1 MTSSSPDGAVNGLSR
16 DSLPARKATFMP
28 GLLDG
33 VRVLDVSRVL
43 TGPYASMMLADLG
56 AEVIKIEMPGRGD
69 DTRAWGPPF
78 QGGESA
84 YFLSVNRNKKSVTLN
99 LKAPEG
105 REILMK
111 LAARSDVFLENFA
124 PGVATRLGIDYDA
137 VRAVRPDIVYCSIS
151 GFGQDGPYRDLPAY
165 DIILQGMGGIQA
177 ITGEPDRPPVRVGV
191 AIADIAGGMFAA
203 YAIAAA
209 LVRRARTGHGEYIDV
224 ALLDSQLAWLTYMAG
239 YYFAEGTEPERA
251 GSKHPQIVPYQA
263 FETSDGYVNVAVGN
277 DSLFGRLAEALG
289 RPELAS
295 GARFATNPTRV
306 ENRGTLE
313 PILESI
319 FSARPTSEWVKLLN
333 DAGVPAGP
341 VYRIGQI
348 AADVHVRARGNVL
361 SLVHPTAGEI
371 RQFGPPYR
379 PRTDRG
385 DHMPPPRLGEHTDEI
400 LQTLGYGPE
409 RIAELRR
416 AGVI

>member
-1 MTSSSPDGAVNGLSR
+1 
-16 DSLPARKATFMP
+16 MP

-33 VRVLDVSRVL
+33 VHVLDVSRVL

-203 YAIAAA
+203 FAIAAA
-209 LVRRARTGHGEYIDV
+209 LVRRERTGRGEYIDV

-239 YYFAEGTEPERA
+239 YYFAEGTEPVRA

-277 DSLFGRLAEALG
+277 DALFRRFAEALG
-289 RPELAS
+289 RADLAED
-295 GARFATNPTRV
+295 ARFATNPERV
-306 ENRGTLE
+306 KHRGDLE
-313 PILESI
+313 PILEQI
-319 FSARPTSEWVKLLN
+319 FRAKPTSEWMPILN
-333 DAGVPAGP
+333 EAGVPAGP

-348 AADVHVRARGNVL
+348 AADPHVRARGNVL
-361 SLVHPTAGEI
+361 SLDHPTVGPM

-385 DHMPPPRLGEHTDEI
+385 GHSPPPRLGENTDEI
-400 LQTLGYGPE
+400 LLSLGYSSEGI
-409 RIAELRR
+409 RQLRKL
-416 AGVI
+416 GTV